1 MSEFDDFAA
10 RLGTSS
16 DVSLQQSSPLS
27 EDTQLSADQER
38 IKRRTEAFNDIALQA
53 TRDSLGKVSNP
64 IERKRLD
71 AYYSLEQKQKFL
83 EDNTIDKYHGL
94 DGFQRMRIRKA
105 SDGDSGWIEDKN
117 GNRYEF
123 RLNSSSST
131 NIDTPDLLKSVQASS
146 YKSRIQP
153 EAVARASGKSVDQLT
168 EFDYA
173 NYDHYAQNEFI
184 KRITSKEGY
193 KSERYDPSKVY
204 SPINADGLEVYAR
217 FEGEDSTSS
226 KRKLTTIL
234 NPYTGENVGY
244 NSSLDPNVN
253 ADFSLFRSLRTRSNA
268 QKALAAQRR
277 GEYYRDTEMP
287 ENGYVDPNASMKRY
301 YEEYGDRTPLD
312 SFIGGYARQLG
323 SAALSSAG
331 NIAVALNDTLGG
343 SEESKGI
350 FDLRRFADKDVANI
364 AVGMRKERRDA
375 YNKYIQNV
383 SSKFEEGNIAGGL
396 WEFIKNPAQVSMF
409 VAEQL
414 GNMAPGIAATVATG
428 GAGAASFGAAT
439 ATDLLAN
446 IGMDFM
452 EFRKNHGRSMDTS
465 EMAKAYI
472 RQLPA
477 AVMDALS
484 DKILVGNSN
493 VFKTAR
499 YTPLRAAGEVAKEMG
514 VEGTQEV
521 VQNIASQMNAEDKSF
536 AEAATDPSNIS
547 NFMLGALGGGLMSA
561 PVGSGQVYRH
571 MVKQANY
578 QRIRE
583 QYGEDYDNTTYHDG
597 DTLREDHRAVREN
610 LISSTRDSFDK
621 AKESTDISGMI
632 SNIGTLNNE
641 IKNTQS
647 GLSKRDV
654 DHMRSSLYDMISD
667 MVATAAANGMLSE
680 DLNNVLQQLQ
690 DSLGVKN
697 NEQLKKELARYAE
710 VYGSAA
716 VGDKEG
722 KTDEVFSRR
731 NLASS
736 DYYENASDVESRA
749 QRFEDLIQNLGG
761 TKAEARKLLEEVAE
775 ENINDKNE
783 GFNSSLAKA
792 KEAQEKGDTETYN
805 NEVNHMTGRL
815 QSMVM
820 KMQEI
825 TDGLR
830 SNMNKGATTDSR
842 GFLSD
847 DKFTILYGNE
857 KDSSRRGEKAQF
869 RTSFKKEAFNYS
881 TRGGLFRTTD
891 QIASEA
897 RYMAEQLNSLDISDE
912 QKSAIKQ
919 QLDLLQEYEND
930 INHMGYELHRGIRG
944 GFNYEADT
952 DGEAILSEGEKAKI
966 KGAMEDYFHQYVTP
980 NTGEKSLSQKEA
992 VDLKKYINTL
1002 SLGQLKAF
1010 QKSLDPKEDSIA
1022 YEGVSSVIKA
1032 RESAR
1037 GIATSHAQWRGTHY
1051 QNGKYIR
1058 SLVQTT
1064 QTTEKGNEAKIDNM
1078 VNGTHVD
1085 AINNANI
1092 LEAHYEQL
1100 QQRIAKLEVKKNR
1113 TKREEK
1119 KLNDLK
1125 ARLNSTKERLDTLEK
1140 VSDAGAKTIY
1150 RQYASKILDHP
1161 AQLSNLIAKVYKAN
1175 IEQDAKVNVRAY
1187 EKAIKMLRDTL
1198 HDAASMETDKAKL
1211 KEAKKALEIL
1221 NNVLKRA
1228 KKSINAL
1235 EGRDTTINNLI
1246 NICSKENLRKLSDI
1260 DFLKALKQSME
1271 KFKTMLG
1278 DRLNAYKGPYKEAL
1292 YNLAYKIRLIER
1304 NDEDL
1309 ARSILYDIKHNG
1321 DLNDLKARAAQ
1332 YEKKI
1337 AELQSKK
1344 SLSVDGQKMLD
1355 RYKQYSSAISKQAK
1369 KLEDRANEFENK
1381 LPDRPDIFA
1390 VDDIDELE
1398 NIDRTLVNSLSQL
1411 YDPKSE
1417 FYGNK
1422 LAVQKVMEIRKDI
1435 RDRIAELSEKQD
1447 ASESPQNGSESTETG
1462 QGEQSTTETQEGS
1475 QNGSEGANSGS
1486 QVMSSEEFAKAYPEE
1501 IHTGILKALQQ
1512 LYAEQRTEIGDANFA
1527 SYIDRFIDR
1536 KYRDIITNNFEQNIV
1551 PFVESQ
1557 GYFKYNQAL
1566 TDEVKHESMYD
1577 INLDAIKK
1585 INNLDKA
1592 PWITKQSNQQESQ
1605 AEVLN
1610 IWLGTGENA
1619 NLSNLALRPFDYEGR
1634 HYQSVEHAYQT
1645 LKSGSF
1651 DEAIYNDPRWNN
1663 EGTKIQGRKGTDKN
1677 INLQLMKN
1685 LILESFKQNDSA
1697 REELL
1702 ATGNAKF
1709 THKRPKG
1716 SNGIWETEFPR
1727 ILEEVREELKDY
1739 QPETDNSEELDINA
1753 IEAYSVEDAV
1763 SKAIEQYNTFIDPN
1777 MSSEEANDIVLKL
1790 QNIIDQAIKFPT
1802 SPYLVEN
1809 MSTLQ
1814 NILGD
1819 YKRQYEEA
1827 LNREAI
1833 EFNSEAIEAAPQN
1846 EAEALITCNN
1856 VLNTYKNIDPN
1867 LSSDELYSIAN
1878 KISETVIKFSRI
1890 KNEELQDLL
1899 QKLRELYDAY
1909 NAAGDE
1915 IWDNENNHSI
1925 DSDENM
1931 SSEDETLEQ
1940 LKERLINVKKKKTK
1954 EEKKAEGPVNPM
1966 GEALL
1971 SQWRGTR
1978 IGNPLTGKPATKKDA
1993 LLKVFTERERIK
2005 RLSSYFRTKI
2015 AAMTL
2020 DAKDGRNERGLNR
2033 LINTAVE
2040 LLNGAVMQLEEI
2052 PEYTSTD
2059 KRNKKPNPQ
2068 TLGTEN
2074 SKKEFKL
2081 LYSWNGVI
2089 SNMFN
2094 SNPHL
2099 QLLYAPDVVTGNLR
2113 PKNGKPFA
2121 NVYSAKMN
2129 KSVAAAI
2136 LLAMSEFFANR
2147 TVSTMFNP
2155 QSRDEI
2161 AASFGTTAE
2170 AADPMQLDMYSKV
2183 VNRWGV
2189 FKNSIC
2195 ATLGKL
2201 VMDNL
2206 GLTRSPEL
2214 TQKLFGTYENAEAA
2228 LGNLVLV
2235 MAQQLGLIKVTDVYV
2250 GPEPTLET
2258 AKNEKEYNDEKALYD
2273 RCAKLEELG
2282 ISREEA
2288 SSLGL
2293 GDAKVRHFYKFV
2305 DTKENAELIKDLWL
2319 GPQLGLDED
2328 GMPIMSGNKIERDES
2343 LGFKQFKTGED
2354 TLTRTPKLDPKDV
2367 HNKSGRRKQEEFKL
2381 TPERMAVLDEES
2393 KAPYFINTDIL
2404 DKLLSFCDGN
2414 MTKLRAALLKKMG
2427 YNDIITKK
2435 KKFKQLSYDE
2445 QQKIKGKNENIIRE
2459 LDYLLDYAKLQKLL
2473 KEKGEF
2479 KGYFFG
2485 YFGSANGRSFMDT
2498 NTVNPQ
2504 TAKSFTRFLMQP
2516 ITTYQEY
2523 ELGKREDIEKELF
2536 AVAQAFDCLKK
2547 YYSTDEYKHHN
2558 GASLAGK
2565 LLGLDVI
2572 GEGEGKGIEAIEE
2585 RLEELKELQ
2594 KDLLLSNDS
2603 TNKKVYKKLG
2613 WNGKVENFGQACVAI
2628 DHCIRRLEAIL
2639 ENNGDPN
2646 GATVSSY
2653 LSVENDST
2661 TSGYVI
2667 KFMLMPL
2674 DEGLL
2679 MNYGPKVGFL
2689 NHALIDANNNFSP
2702 DFKKRLKEYT
2712 SIDQLKADPEFLDI
2726 YKTGAVEMISEF
2738 NNIEQEIGNKNITI
2752 GDYVVEK
2759 ACEYIDDDGNKTLTR
2774 LGYHLENSGM
2784 NASSITKGFNV
2795 VSAAIP
2801 HPTKDKKTGFWTV
2814 SSVLRNLMK
2823 PIIMIFGYNASND
2836 SCRKRFAEAVMD
2848 EHIKDFLKLY
2858 HNGGLNINGPE
2869 VTVTPKGV
2877 ALIASDP
2884 DNITDEDRNR
2894 ANAIAKFMFGAA
2906 VRVTGL
2912 VNNRAQALK
2921 EFANQLSDKSP
2932 YAVRFLPAKEGVLAN
2947 ETLSLAE
2954 WYQLAIGNTYGQAIT
2969 NFLSNKFKPYG
2980 DANKALNNV
2989 SKIVFKLYSHVR
3001 NQLIHRELAK
3011 LAELDD
3017 SGPNKA
3023 PTDSRI
3029 QSLRSKHAKKLNV
3042 KEGVP
3047 HKKLTVDMLSITD
3060 LTVAEVNAINE
3071 KVKPLF
3077 PMFPV
3082 AGLEPSLENKEQYYI
3097 RSVETTS
3104 VDLTGASAYTEMWQ
3118 KGSDGKFMPG
3128 FSAISEG
3135 SKYKKLDPVYDNAYG
3150 DVTEF
3155 SEGQRILAV
3164 LLIHFFDGLL
3174 AQNTMSPML
3183 RQRVQKYLTVVH
3195 DAFVASAKDSS
3206 ALGKVFNEELFELTK
3221 NFNPFLE
3228 INKILGRVDYYGRM
3242 SGLVAKAHKICEDE
3256 GLEQFDFDS
3265 PLTPTQPKVTF
3276 NKLVKTMYAL
3286 GRKTEDLKHKIFSL
3300 VNPDGTENK
3309 IVVANLGGDIDSGYN
3324 VVEKRVRTPV
3334 AGTEMASPTI
3344 EEKASVQQG
3353 DALGSKASAWKDRY
3367 DINNIEKEANSSK
3380 EGRAKMFNALNEYD
3394 KAYGMVENSE
3404 EYLNDVQSLLN
3415 EINPERFTNLPLET
3429 ATSKTG
3435 TAGKGVYF
3443 TGANGGQRRITIIK
3457 PSAISSAADQRSRFV
3472 SRQTSMAAVYA
3483 HELIHPAVGEAIAN
3497 PDAYGVT
3504 REVDILK
3511 QFHDDIGK
3519 ELTPEFFRP
3528 SDYDTYTEA
3537 EKKLADQSAQETY
3550 DYMFNNPDKD
3560 TIGGLQEFVA
3570 WAVTD
3575 PRMREYLKNR
3585 QASSYS
3591 KEYNGKNTLQKIMYI
3606 LKHIFKAMFGNTE
3619 SRKKVMTTLTRV
3631 GTESRKQTNT
3641 LDAMQKLIV
3650 EISYANRYA
3659 ANKLNNNKLSKLE
3672 NVFEALGSAMQ
3683 VIKPVNDFVSDKV
3696 KWIFDLGGVS
3706 NRFERTYKSLEEII
3720 RAQGITEN
3728 GSKMDTLKTLLLC
3741 PFSHNM
3747 RVALTDTLIGCC
3759 SLGQRSTFAHLI
3771 RDVSDKDDATRQL
3784 ETLASNRTNIDRMS
3798 RGVGA
3803 AYSAEIL
3810 EAFEGKLFEEDSVAL
3825 TKAGIGCDLQ
3835 SLLTNGYTV
3844 KEIQELASGVGIEEA
3859 IKSHELAIAKHY
3871 EKAKNGKKM
3880 ATWTRNQCIGL
3891 AHFMN
3896 TNKGN
3901 PSQCLNAYD
3910 IARGFLS
3917 SSINDKAD
3925 EKLVGHIDCLASLY
3939 AIWNARPEDR
3949 LAISKMNAKGLE
3961 TVLKCHRDLV
3971 SKSFDAGYIERT
3983 HIIKGWHSSIIDDT
3997 KAYAVAPVDPATRK
4011 QMEEDGYKLYNDQA
4025 LPVDGM
4031 TNAILGFYVKDM
4043 ITPEHRQG
4051 AALQITGKRSM
4062 GQSLNSF
4069 MENNPDI
4076 IGDRRD
4082 YITKQIKKAHAIR
4095 MKMQNTM
4102 ETEEDLTYE
4111 DFTNKGIVG
4120 SYYTPIINPK
4130 GQVVDFRITMFNDF
4144 KDEAMKRDNN
4154 VLSVI
4159 SKMGMTHT
4167 VKASAGDQN
4176 LNIVHFLVDDMEKN
4190 MDPNTHTV
4198 RRQYE
4203 NLGEVILG
4211 SQERRNK
4218 HDIKYVRL
4226 QIDPDSEF
4234 IAPDI
4239 PAAIVPSEMR
4249 EAMRKLEKHGD
4260 GLWVRED
4267 WLYQIFGTPEMSM
4280 ADMEVFKKENMRAV
4294 RNGIRFAE
4302 HLIKAIATL
4311 AKVAIVFKKPAV
4323 IIGNAVSNYL
4333 FHLMNGQNPVTAARM
4348 DTENLQL
4355 IMEYMKME
4363 KDINRLDL
4371 KKDIGEATPAEK
4383 AQLTRLRAHLE
4394 HSPIHELV
4402 QAGLFS
4408 AVVEDTSKKDQ
4419 DAIKVMLRKITENEQ
4434 LKKTAKSVVG
4444 DIFDMDT
4451 KLGQAA
4457 GQLYM
4462 REGTPIYDFIYTM
4475 TQYSDFV
4482 SRATDYRIGMR
4493 NMPEKIRSNADLR
4506 RKYKKALI
4514 EQIRDDYINYD
4525 IPQSKLM
4532 NYVNAMGYTFFTK
4545 YFFRIQRI
4553 IRRTTTRRPLM
4564 SFAMMAANSRF
4575 DMPDNIFEQ
4584 APWHK
4589 NYGAIVHTPWENA
4602 TDLLPP
4608 PLLNLFGFFG

>member
-1 MSEFDDFAA
+1 MAQGNFFLNTPDY
-10 RLGTSS
+10 SS
-16 DVSLQQSSPLS
+16 DDREDSHESMEVSLENAKKIYNDQRIREEQTYLRNQRIREEAHEASRLALGSITDPLRRKHLESYYTVQQKKDL
-27 EDTQLSADQER
+27 
-38 IKRRTEAFNDIALQA
+38 LQGNVVKKQY
-53 TRDSLGKVSNP
+53 GK
-64 IERKRLD
+64 
-71 AYYSLEQKQKFL
+71 
-83 EDNTIDKYHGL
+83 
-94 DGFQRMRIRKA
+94 DGFKEYTVEDLD
-105 SDGDSGWIEDKN
+105 DGDSGVLVDEN
-117 GNRYEF
+117 GKRYEF
-123 RLNSSSST
+123 RSFSGGSLRY
-131 NIDTPDLLKSVQASS
+131 DAPDYFSDVDASP
-146 YKSRIQP
+146 YKSSIQP
-153 EAVARASGKSVDQLT
+153 EAVARASGKSVRELT
-168 EFDYA
+168 DWDYQ
-173 NYDHYAQNEFI
+173 NYEAYAQVEAV
-184 KRITSKEGY
+184 RRLAAHGDY
-193 KSERYDPSKVY
+193 YSEKYDPTKTYTKMSARGMKVFARMEGKDIY
-204 SPINADGLEVYAR
+204 DRYLANIQNAQTGADFGY
-217 FEGEDSTSS
+217 DSA
-226 KRKLTTIL
+226 
-234 NPYTGENVGY
+234 
-244 NSSLDPNVN
+244 LDPNVN
-253 ADFSLFRSLRTRSNA
+253 ANFSLFNSLNTAANDRKVRA
-268 QKALAAQRR
+268 AIKA
-277 GEYYRDTEMP
+277 GEIFREREATGELDPYRQL
-287 ENGYVDPNASMKRY
+287 
-301 YEEYGDRTPLD
+301 EET
-312 SFIGGYARQLG
+312 RQLG
-323 SAALSSAG
+323 LYRERSDNPALAILKQGGASALQMTG
-331 NIAVALNDTLGG
+331 NIAYALHDTLGG
-343 SEESKGI
+343 KDVPLHERNALER
-350 FDLRRFADKDVANI
+350 LANKDVAQSL
-364 AVGMRKERRDA
+364 VGMSVNRRNSYD
-375 YNKYIQNV
+375 KYMSDV
-383 SSKFEEGNIAGGL
+383 SEQFESGNIIDGL
-396 WEFIKNPAQVSMF
+396 AKFVSRPDLMTMF

-414 GNMAPGIAATVATG
+414 GNMAPGIAATIATG
-428 GAGAASFGAAT
+428 GTSLASFGAAT

-452 EFRKNHGRSMDTS
+452 EFRKNHGRSMSAS

-477 AVMDALS
+477 AMLDALS

-493 VFKTAR
+493 VLKTAR

-536 AEAATDPSNIS
+536 AEAVADPSNIS
-547 NFMLGALGGGLMSA
+547 NFMLGALGGGLMSG
-561 PVGSGQVYRH
+561 PVGSGQVYKH

-583 QYGEDYDNTTYHDG
+583 QYGEDYDKTTYHDG

-610 LISSTRDSFDK
+610 LISSTRNSFDK
-621 AKESTDISGMI
+621 AKESVDVKGMI

-654 DHMRSSLYDMISD
+654 DHMRTSLYDMISD
-667 MVATAAANGMLSE
+667 MVATAAAKGLLSE

-820 KMQEI
+820 KMQDI
-825 TDGLR
+825 TEGLR
-830 SNMNKGATTDSR
+830 SNMNKGATTDSK

-881 TRGGLFRTTD
+881 TRGGLFKTTD

-897 RYMAEQLNSLDISDE
+897 RYMAEQLNSLGISDE

-952 DGEAILSEGEKAKI
+952 DGEAVLSEGERAKI

-992 VDLKKYINTL
+992 VDLKKYVNTL

-1037 GIATSHAQWRGTHY
+1037 GIATAHGKWRSTHY

-1064 QTTEKGNEAKIDNM
+1064 QTTEKGNQTKIDNM

-1092 LEAHYEQL
+1092 LEAHHEQL
-1100 QQRIAKLEVKKNR
+1100 QQRIAKLEAKQNR
-1113 TKREEK
+1113 TKREDR
-1119 KLNDLK
+1119 KLNELK
-1125 ARLNSTKERLDTLEK
+1125 AKLKNTKERLGTLERI
-1140 VSDAGAKTIY
+1140 SDAGARTIY
-1150 RQYASKILDHP
+1150 NQYASKILDHP

-1187 EKAIKMLRDTL
+1187 EKAIKMLRNTL
-1198 HDAASMETDKAKL
+1198 HDAASMETDKTKL

-1228 KKSINAL
+1228 KKSTKAL

-1278 DRLNAYKGPYKEAL
+1278 DRLSAYEGPYKEAL

-1304 NDEDL
+1304 NEQQQENL
-1309 ARSILYDIKHNG
+1309 SKKVIYDIKHNG
-1321 DLNDLKARAAQ
+1321 DLEDLKSRAAD

-1337 AELQSKK
+1337 AKLQAKK
-1344 SLSVDGQKMLD
+1344 SLSPEEQKTLD
-1355 RYKQYSSAISKQAK
+1355 RYKQYASAIAKQAK
-1369 KLEDRANEFENK
+1369 KLEDKANEFENK

-1398 NIDRTLVNSLSQL
+1398 NIDRTLINSLSQL

-1447 ASESPQNGSESTETG
+1447 ASELPQNGSESTETG
-1462 QGEQSTTETQEGS
+1462 QDEQSTMETQEDS
-1475 QNGSEGANSGS
+1475 QNGSEGANLG
-1486 QVMSSEEFAKAYPEE
+1486 
-1501 IHTGILKALQQ
+1501 
-1512 LYAEQRTEIGDANFA
+1512 
-1527 SYIDRFIDR
+1527 
-1536 KYRDIITNNFEQNIV
+1536 
-1551 PFVESQ
+1551 
-1557 GYFKYNQAL
+1557 
-1566 TDEVKHESMYD
+1566 
-1577 INLDAIKK
+1577 
-1585 INNLDKA
+1585 
-1592 PWITKQSNQQESQ
+1592 SQ

-1610 IWLGTGENA
+1610 IWLGTRENA

-1663 EGTKIQGRKGTDKN
+1663 EGTKIQGRKGTDKKN
-1677 INLQLMKN
+1677 NLQLMKN

-1709 THKRPKG
+1709 THKRPRG
-1716 SNGIWETEFPR
+1716 SNGVWETEFPR
-1727 ILEEVREELKDY
+1727 ILEEVREELKNY
-1739 QPETDNSEELDINA
+1739 QPETDISEELDIDV

-1790 QNIIDQAIKFPT
+1790 QNLIDQAIKFPT

-1809 MSTLQ
+1809 MSILQ
-1814 NILGD
+1814 NLLGD

-1833 EFNSEAIEAAPQN
+1833 EFNSVVIEGLPQD

-1867 LSSDELYSIAN
+1867 LSSDEFYSIAN
-1878 KISETVIKFSRI
+1878 KISETIIRFSRI

-1915 IWDNENNHSI
+1915 IWDNENSNSI
-1925 DSDENM
+1925 NSDENM
-1931 SSEDETLEQ
+1931 SPEDETLEQ

-1954 EEKKAEGPVNPM
+1954 EEKKAEGPINPM

-1978 IGNPLTGKPATKKDA
+1978 IGNSLTGNPATERDT

-2020 DAKDGRNERGLNR
+2020 DAKDGRSKEGLNR

-2052 PEYTSTD
+2052 PEYTSMD
-2059 KRNKKPNPQ
+2059 KKKGKPNPQ

-2129 KSVAAAI
+2129 ENVAAAI
-2136 LLAMSEFFANR
+2136 LLALSEFFANR

-2214 TQKLFGTYENAEAA
+2214 AQKLFGTYENAEAA

-2235 MAQQLGLIKVTDVYV
+2235 MAQQLGLIQVTDVYV
-2250 GPEPTLET
+2250 GPEPTLE
-2258 AKNEKEYNDEKALYD
+2258 AIGDKKEYQDEKALYD

-2288 SSLGL
+2288 SNLGL

-2319 GPQLGLDED
+2319 GPQLGLDEN

-2381 TPERMAVLDEES
+2381 TPERMAVLDAES
-2393 KAPYFINTDIL
+2393 KAPYYINTDIL

-2473 KEKGEF
+2473 AEKGEF

-2536 AVAQAFDCLKK
+2536 AVAQAFNCLKK
-2547 YYSTDEYKHHN
+2547 YYSTGEYIHHN

-2572 GEGEGKGIEAIEE
+2572 GGKIEDVEK
-2585 RLEELKELQ
+2585 RLELLKNLQ
-2594 KDLLLSNDS
+2594 EDLLLSNDS
-2603 TNKKVYKKLG
+2603 TNKKVYKELG

-2726 YKTGAVEMISEF
+2726 YKTGAVEMITEF

-2759 ACEYIDDDGNKTLTR
+2759 ACEYIDDDGNKALTR

-2784 NASSITKGFNV
+2784 NADSITKGFNI

-2801 HPTKDKKTGFWTV
+2801 RPTKDEKTGFWTV
-2814 SSVLRNLMK
+2814 SDVLRNLMK

-2848 EHIKDFLKLY
+2848 EHIKDFLKMY
-2858 HNGGLNINGPE
+2858 HNSGLNINGSE

-2884 DNITDEDRNR
+2884 DNITDEDRKR
-2894 ANAIAKFMFGAA
+2894 ADAIAKFMFGAA

-2921 EFANQLSDKSP
+2921 EFTDQLSDKSP
-2932 YAVRFLPAKEGVLAN
+2932 YAVRFLPAKEGVLTN

-3011 LAELDD
+3011 LAALDD

-3029 QSLRSKHAKKLNV
+3029 QSLRSRYTKKLNT
-3042 KEGVP
+3042 KEGTP
-3047 HKKLTVDMLSITD
+3047 HKKLTADMLNITD
-3060 LTVAEVNAINE
+3060 LTVAEVKEIDK

-3128 FSAISEG
+3128 FPAISEG
-3135 SKYKKLDPVYDNAYG
+3135 SKYRKLHPVYDNAYG

-3256 GLEQFDFDS
+3256 GLEHFDFDS
-3265 PLTPTQPKVTF
+3265 PLTPTQSTVTF

-3286 GRKTEDLKHKIFSL
+3286 GRKTEDLKNKIFSL
-3300 VNPDGTENK
+3300 TNPDGTENK
-3309 IVVANLGGDIDSGYN
+3309 IIVANLGGDIDSGYN

-3334 AGTEMASPTI
+3334 AGTEMASPTV
-3344 EEKASVQQG
+3344 EEKISVQQE
-3353 DALGSKASAWKDRY
+3353 DALGSKVSAWKDQY

-3394 KAYGMVENSE
+3394 KAYGMIENSE

-3429 ATSKTG
+3429 ATSKTS

-3619 SRKKVMTTLTRV
+3619 SRKKVMATLTRV

-3650 EISYANRYA
+3650 EISHANRYA

-3683 VIKPVNDFVSDKV
+3683 IVKPVNDFVSDKV

-3803 AYSAEIL
+3803 AYSVEIL
-3810 EAFEGKLFEEDSVAL
+3810 EAFEGKLSEEDSVAL

-3971 SKSFDAGYIERT
+3971 SKSFNAGYIERT
-3983 HIIKGWHSSIIDDT
+3983 HMIKGWHSSIIDDT

-4076 IGDRRD
+4076 VGDRRD

-4095 MKMQNTM
+4095 MRMQNTM

-4111 DFTNKGIVG
+4111 DFTNRGIIG
-4120 SYYTPIINPK
+4120 SYYTPIINPN

-4154 VLSVI
+4154 ILSVI
-4159 SKMGMTHT
+4159 SKMGMTHA

-4434 LKKTAKSVVG
+4434 LKKTAKSLVG
-4444 DIFDMDT
+4444 DVFDMDT
-4451 KLGQAA
+4451 KVGQAA

-4589 NYGAIVHTPWENA
+4589 NYGAIMHTPWENA

>member
-1 MSEFDDFAA
+1 MAQTDNSFYDIAPRQSYRIGDDDIDLNEPVYEPSDQEKIIRRRQEQEANAQYA
-10 RLGTSS
+10 RSLNAVRESLGQ
-16 DVSLQQSSPLS
+16 VSSP
-27 EDTQLSADQER
+27 A
-38 IKRRTEAFNDIALQA
+38 
-53 TRDSLGKVSNP
+53 
-64 IERKRLD
+64 ERKKLESF
-71 AYYSLEQKQKFL
+71 YTLEQKKALL
-83 EDNTIDKYHGL
+83 EDHTIQKQYGH
-94 DGFQRMRIRKA
+94 DGFKKMRIDFMD
-105 SDGDSGWIEDKN
+105 DGDSGYLADKD
-117 GNRYEF
+117 GKQYEF
-123 RLNSSSST
+123 RSHSGGAVRY
-131 NIDTPDLLKSVQASS
+131 DAPDYLSDVAASP
-146 YKSRIQP
+146 YKSSIQP
-153 EAVARASGKSVDQLT
+153 EAVARAYGKRKEDLT
-168 EFDYA
+168 EADYA
-173 NYDHYAQNEFI
+173 NYEAYAQAESV
-184 KRITSKEGY
+184 KRLASPTSYQSEPFDPNKLY
-193 KSERYDPSKVY
+193 KKLNPM
-204 SPINADGLEVYAR
+204 GLEVYAR
-217 FEGEDSTSS
+217 LEGIDKYGRHLATIINPATGED
-226 KRKLTTIL
+226 L
-234 NPYTGENVGY
+234 GY
-244 NSSLDPNVN
+244 ESGLDPNVN
-253 ADFSLFRSLRTRSNA
+253 TNYSLFNSLRSASNA
-268 QKALAAQRR
+268 RNVYEALRI
-277 GEYYRDTEMP
+277 GEHYRHEVAP
-287 ENGYVDPNASMKRY
+287 ENGYRDPYYRMKLWQ
-301 YEEYGDRTPLD
+301 EEHGDRVAED
-312 SFIGGYARQLG
+312 
-323 SAALSSAG
+323 ALPIAGLKQFGSSALNMVG
-331 NIAVALNDTLGG
+331 NMAVAVNDTLGG
-343 SEESKGI
+343 SDAPKSL
-350 FDLRRFADKDVANI
+350 FDIRQWADKDLADM
-364 AVGMRKERRDA
+364 AVGMTRPRKEEYAR
-375 YNKYIQNV
+375 YMQKV
-383 SSKFEEGNIAGGL
+383 SSKFDSGDIAGGL
-396 WEFIKNPAQVSMF
+396 FEFIKHPTQVGMF

-414 GNMAPGIAATVATG
+414 GNMAPGIAATIATG
-428 GAGAASFGAAT
+428 GTSLASFGAAT
-439 ATDLLAN
+439 ATDLLVN

-452 EFRKNHGRSMDTS
+452 EFRKNHGRSMNAS
-465 EMAKAYI
+465 EMAKAYL
-472 RQLPA
+472 RQFPA
-477 AVMDALS
+477 AMLDALS

-521 VQNIASQMNAEDKSF
+521 AQNIASQMNAEDKSL

-547 NFMLGALGGGLMSA
+547 NFMLGALGGGLISGT
-561 PVGSGQVYRH
+561 VGGGQVYRH

-578 QRIRE
+578 ERIRQ
-583 QYGEDYDNTTYHDG
+583 QYGEDYDKTTYHDG
-597 DTLREDHRAVREN
+597 DTLREDHRAIREN
-610 LISSTRDSFDK
+610 LISSTRNSFDR
-621 AKESTDISGMI
+621 AKESVDVSGMI

-654 DHMRSSLYDMISD
+654 DHMRTSLYDMISD
-667 MVATAAANGMLSE
+667 MVATAAANGILSE

-690 DSLGVKN
+690 DSLGVEN

-722 KTDEVFSRR
+722 KTDDVFSRR

-805 NEVNHMTGRL
+805 NEVDHMTGRL

-820 KMQEI
+820 KMQEL
-825 TDGLR
+825 TEGLR
-830 SNMNKGATTDSR
+830 STMNKGATTDSR

-847 DKFTILYGNE
+847 DKFTIWYGNE
-857 KDSSRRGEKAQF
+857 KDSGKRGEKAQF

-952 DGEAILSEGEKAKI
+952 DGEAVLSEGEKAKI

-992 VDLKKYINTL
+992 VDLKKYVNTL

-1037 GIATSHAQWRGTHY
+1037 GIATSHAQWKGTHY

-1092 LEAHYEQL
+1092 LEAHHEQL

-1125 ARLNSTKERLDTLEK
+1125 ARLKSTKERLGTLERI
-1140 VSDAGAKTIY
+1140 SDAGARTIY
-1150 RQYASKILDHP
+1150 NQYASKILDHP

-1175 IEQDAKVNVRAY
+1175 LEQDVKVNVRAY

-1198 HDAASMETDKAKL
+1198 HDAASMETNKAKL

-1228 KKSINAL
+1228 KKSTNAL

-1355 RYKQYSSAISKQAK
+1355 RYKQYSSAIAKQAK

-1475 QNGSEGANSGS
+1475 QNGSESSETVSGEEIQSEVDNSEDLNTEEKILS
-1486 QVMSSEEFAKAYPEE
+1486 VIDRYTSEFDESMSSEEIENIIDNLNDQLDVIDNSNDKVIKRHWDTVENLINSYKHLLEDVKKRESQEAINEANSLFNDEKKADAYYSCQDVLNAYSTVKEGLSANE
-1501 IHTGILKALQQ
+1501 YASISNIIFVTFSNILKYSEAEFKEFDKQLRAL
-1512 LYAEQRTEIGDANFA
+1512 
-1527 SYIDRFIDR
+1527 
-1536 KYRDIITNNFEQNIV
+1536 
-1551 PFVESQ
+1551 
-1557 GYFKYNQAL
+1557 
-1566 TDEVKHESMYD
+1566 YD
-1577 INLDAIKK
+1577 IYR
-1585 INNLDKA
+1585 
-1592 PWITKQSNQQESQ
+1592 Q
-1605 AEVLN
+1605 AE
-1610 IWLGTGENA
+1610 
-1619 NLSNLALRPFDYEGR
+1619 
-1634 HYQSVEHAYQT
+1634 
-1645 LKSGSF
+1645 
-1651 DEAIYNDPRWNN
+1651 DEARNK
-1663 EGTKIQGRKGTDKN
+1663 EGWGGLSKEQVKLQETIQ
-1677 INLQLMKN
+1677 
-1685 LILESFKQNDSA
+1685 
-1697 REELL
+1697 
-1702 ATGNAKF
+1702 
-1709 THKRPKG
+1709 
-1716 SNGIWETEFPR
+1716 
-1727 ILEEVREELKDY
+1727 ELKD
-1739 QPETDNSEELDINA
+1739 
-1753 IEAYSVEDAV
+1753 
-1763 SKAIEQYNTFIDPN
+1763 
-1777 MSSEEANDIVLKL
+1777 
-1790 QNIIDQAIKFPT
+1790 
-1802 SPYLVEN
+1802 
-1809 MSTLQ
+1809 
-1814 NILGD
+1814 
-1819 YKRQYEEA
+1819 
-1827 LNREAI
+1827 
-1833 EFNSEAIEAAPQN
+1833 
-1846 EAEALITCNN
+1846 
-1856 VLNTYKNIDPN
+1856 
-1867 LSSDELYSIAN
+1867 
-1878 KISETVIKFSRI
+1878 
-1890 KNEELQDLL
+1890 
-1899 QKLRELYDAY
+1899 
-1909 NAAGDE
+1909 
-1915 IWDNENNHSI
+1915 
-1925 DSDENM
+1925 
-1931 SSEDETLEQ
+1931 
-1940 LKERLINVKKKKTK
+1940 
-1954 EEKKAEGPVNPM
+1954 
-1966 GEALL
+1966 
-1971 SQWRGTR
+1971 
-1978 IGNPLTGKPATKKDA
+1978 
-1993 LLKVFTERERIK
+1993 
-2005 RLSSYFRTKI
+2005 
-2015 AAMTL
+2015 
-2020 DAKDGRNERGLNR
+2020 R
-2033 LINTAVE
+2033 LINTGKRKDGKSDKDVPNVIGEMLFSQWNRDAKLKVFAEKYKIADLSEYFKLKAAAMSLDAGDERNAEALKELKRRAVE
-2040 LLNGAVMQLEEI
+2040 LLSGAVMQMSERI
-2052 PEYTSTD
+2052 VPYT
-2059 KRNKKPNPQ
+2059 KKDRESGKPDPR
-2068 TLGTEN
+2068 TLGRIN
-2074 SKKEFKL
+2074 SKTGRFEP
-2081 LYSWNGVI
+2081 YSSWNDI
-2089 SNMFN
+2089 LANMFRN
-2094 SNPHL
+2094 NPHL
-2099 QLLYAPDVVTGNLR
+2099 QMLYAPNVVEA
-2113 PKNGKPFA
+2113 PKSMAFA
-2121 NVYSAKMN
+2121 TVQSVKMN
-2129 KSVAAAI
+2129 ENVAAAI
-2136 LLAMSEFFANR
+2136 LLATLEFFANR
-2147 TVSTMFNP
+2147 SVAPLFNP

-2161 AASFGTTAE
+2161 AAAFGTTSE
-2170 AADPMQLDMYSKV
+2170 AADPILLDTYAKV
-2183 VNRWGV
+2183 SRRWGV
-2189 FKNSIC
+2189 FKGTISSTI
-2195 ATLGKL
+2195 GRMI
-2201 VMDNL
+2201 MDNL
-2206 GLTRSPEL
+2206 GLGRSPEL
-2214 TQKLFGTYENAEAA
+2214 RKKLIAVYPNAVAA
-2228 LGNLVLV
+2228 LGDLGLV
-2235 MAQQLGLIKVTDVYV
+2235 MAEQLGLVTVTDVYT
-2250 GPEPTLET
+2250 GELPNTDSNNYAE
-2258 AKNEKEYNDEKALYD
+2258 EKTRYD
-2273 RCAKLEELG
+2273 RCAHLSELG
-2282 ISREEA
+2282 LTRGDA
-2288 SSLGL
+2288 SNLGL
-2293 GDAKVRHFYKFV
+2293 GNSKIRHFYKFN
-2305 DTKENAELIKDLWL
+2305 DTKEVDEKLKSMWL
-2319 GPQLGLDED
+2319 GPMTSVDEN
-2328 GMPIMSGNKIERDES
+2328 GQPIMSNGKIERDES
-2343 LGFKQFKTGED
+2343 MGFKQFKTGVD
-2354 TLTRTPKLDPKDV
+2354 TLTRTPKLSVNDV
-2367 HNKSGRRKQEEFKL
+2367 HNKAGRRKQEEFKL
-2381 TPERMAVLDEES
+2381 TPDRMEVLNEAS
-2393 KAPYFINTDIL
+2393 KAPYYINSQVL
-2404 DKLLSFCDGN
+2404 DELLNICNGD
-2414 MTKLRAALLKKMG
+2414 MTRLRSMLLKRMG
-2427 YNDIITKK
+2427 HKNIVGTKK
-2435 KKFKQLSYDE
+2435 FSQLSYDE
-2445 QQKIKGKNENIIRE
+2445 QQKIKGKNENLERE
-2459 LDYLLDYAKLQKLL
+2459 LDYLLDYWKLQKALV
-2473 KEKGEF
+2473 EAGEF
-2479 KGYFFG
+2479 EGYYFEF
-2485 YFGSANGRSFMDT
+2485 FGSANNRSFLDS

-2504 TAKSFTRFLMQP
+2504 TAKTATRFLMQP
-2516 ITTYQEY
+2516 NTTEQSYK
-2523 ELGKREDIEKELF
+2523 LDSRTTIEKELF
-2536 AVAQAFDCLKK
+2536 AVAQAFDCLKE
-2547 YYSTDEYKHHN
+2547 YYRSNEFKQHD
-2558 GASLAGK
+2558 GVSLAGK

-2572 GEGEGKGIEAIEE
+2572 GDLKAVEE
-2585 RLEELKELQ
+2585 RLALLKNLRRDLLMQDSDTNRDTYEEL
-2594 KDLLLSNDS
+2594 
-2603 TNKKVYKKLG
+2603 G
-2613 WNGKVENFGQACVAI
+2613 WDGKVENFGQACVAI
-2628 DHCIRRLEAIL
+2628 DHCIRRLESIAN
-2639 ENNGDPN
+2639 NNGEAK
-2646 GATVSSY
+2646 GAKKIKSY

-2667 KFMLMPL
+2667 KFLLMPL
-2674 DEGLL
+2674 DESLL
-2679 MNYGPKVGFL
+2679 KDYGPKVGFL
-2689 NHALIDANNNFSP
+2689 NPDLIDSNPNFSP
-2702 DFKKRLKEYT
+2702 EFKKRLKSYK

-2726 YKTGAVEMISEF
+2726 YKTAAVEMI
-2738 NNIEQEIGNKNITI
+2738 QQYEIMHKKLKDAGVTI
-2752 GDYVVEK
+2752 GEDVFGRMCLKKNKKSKSEADK
-2759 ACEYIDDDGNKTLTR
+2759 YIPTR
-2774 LGYHLENSGM
+2774 LGEHLANSGM
-2784 NASSITKGFNV
+2784 TASSINKGFEIIND
-2795 VSAAIP
+2795 AIP
-2801 HPTKDKKTGFWTV
+2801 KPKHGKV
-2814 SSVLRNLMK
+2814 SSILRNLMK
-2823 PIIMIFGYNASND
+2823 PIVMIFGYNASD
-2836 SCRKRFAEAVMD
+2836 ESCRKRFAEAVMD
-2848 EHIKDFLKLY
+2848 EHINDFLRLY
-2858 HNGGLNINGPE
+2858 HNDGLAITKNGM
-2869 VTVTPKGV
+2869 TVSQKGYE
-2877 ALIASDP
+2877 LLASDSKDIKP
-2884 DNITDEDRNR
+2884 EEKAR
-2894 ANAIAKFMFGAA
+2894 ADAIAKFMLGAA
-2906 VRVTGL
+2906 IRVTGI
-2912 VNNRAQALK
+2912 VNNNEQALE
-2921 EFANQLSDKSP
+2921 EFAKQLSEKSP
-2932 YAVRFLPAKEGVLAN
+2932 YAIRFLPAKQGVSIN

-2954 WYQLAIGNTYGQAIT
+2954 WYQLTIGGTYGQAVT
-2969 NFLSNKFKPYG
+2969 NFLSEKFGIYG
-2980 DANKALNNV
+2980 EANRALNNV
-2989 SKIVFKLYSHVR
+2989 SRVMFKVYSFFRTKLINKKFDEMTDLDNGTLQKPSNNSIVQR
-3001 NQLIHRELAK
+3001 
-3011 LAELDD
+3011 
-3017 SGPNKA
+3017 
-3023 PTDSRI
+3023 
-3029 QSLRSKHAKKLNV
+3029 LRSKYRDKLHFTNHSGGAEGSDNYWGTAGKQYQVVSRHYYLGTTSKYNAPYGNTPLTEREMVEGKEKATAAGYAMGRLTAGRVKDPKLIRNWNQVKYSDAVFAVANGFIKKGEQISDDRIANVTQVKGGTGWAVQMAITEGKPVYVYIQQGRDTGWYTYDPDLQDFTKMIAMPMLTPNFAGIGTRRLNNLGKRAIDDLYKNTFV
-3042 KEGVP
+3042 QNGKIVP
-3047 HKKLTVDMLSITD
+3047 DAGMYIKLQPWMLNISD
-3060 LTVAEVNAINE
+3060 LTGNELNEIDKAI
-3071 KVKPLF
+3071 KPLF
-3077 PMFPV
+3077 PMFPA
-3082 AGLEPSLENKEQYYI
+3082 AGIDMNAADKEKYYI
-3097 RSVETTS
+3097 RSVENAS
-3104 VDLTGASAYTEMWQ
+3104 LSLEGSSAYTEMW
-3118 KGSDGKFMPG
+3118 KKD
-3128 FSAISEG
+3128 SEG
-3135 SKYKKLDPVYDNAYG
+3135 NYITGYATDGNPDHRLVSKSYDSLNSYG
-3150 DVTEF
+3150 DLNEL
-3155 SEGQRILAV
+3155 SPGMRMLAV
-3164 LLIHFFDGLL
+3164 LMIHFTDGAL
-3174 AQNTMSPML
+3174 AQRTMDKML
-3183 RQRVQKYLTVVH
+3183 SAKAKRFLTVVH
-3195 DAFVASAKDSS
+3195 DAFVLSAKDSNDI
-3206 ALGKVFNEELFELTK
+3206 GKAFNEALYKICME
-3221 NFNPFLE
+3221 FNPFEMISELMGG
-3228 INKILGRVDYYGRM
+3228 IYK
-3242 SGLVAKAHKICEDE
+3242 
-3256 GLEQFDFDS
+3256 
-3265 PLTPTQPKVTF
+3265 
-3276 NKLVKTMYAL
+3276 
-3286 GRKTEDLKHKIFSL
+3286 
-3300 VNPDGTENK
+3300 DGTSTGLRNVALKMANDMGISTEEMDRLFNEPLFSHDGTDIK
-3309 IVVANLGGDIDSGYN
+3309 DSSYDVLSSQMGFYGQKSRQLKETILSPQGKKGIVIANLGGDVKSSYK
-3324 VVEKRVRTPV
+3324 VTEQVEIPV
-3334 AGTEMASPTI
+3334 SKVTMSTLTEDEK
-3344 EEKASVQQG
+3344 EELQEG
-3353 DALGSKASAWKDRY
+3353 DALGSKASAWKDKY
-3367 DINNIEKEANSSK
+3367 DIDSIEQEANSSK

-3404 EYLNDVQSLLN
+3404 EYLNDIQSLLN
-3415 EINPERFTNLPLET
+3415 EINPERFANLPLET
-3429 ATSKTG
+3429 ATSKAS

-3457 PSAISSAADQRSRFV
+3457 LSAISSAADQRSRFV

-3550 DYMFNNPDKD
+3550 DYMFNNSDKD

-3606 LKHIFKAMFGNTE
+3606 LKHIFKAMFGNKE
-3619 SRKKVMTTLTRV
+3619 SRDKVMTTLTRV

-3650 EISYANRYA
+3650 EISHANRYA

-3672 NVFEALGSAMQ
+3672 NVFEALDSAMQ

-3720 RAQGITEN
+3720 KAQGITEN

-3810 EAFEGKLFEEDSVAL
+3810 EAFEGKLSEEDSVAL

-3859 IKSHELAIAKHY
+3859 IKSHEMAIAKHY

-3925 EKLVGHIDCLASLY
+3925 EKLIGHIDCLASLY

-3961 TVLKCHRDLV
+3961 TTLKCHRDLV

-3983 HIIKGWHSSIIDDT
+3983 HMIKGWHSSIIDDT

-4095 MKMQNTM
+4095 MRMQNTM

-4111 DFTNKGIVG
+4111 DFTNRGIVG

-4159 SKMGMTHT
+4159 SKMGMTHA

-4218 HDIKYVRL
+4218 HDIKYIRL

-4434 LKKTAKSVVG
+4434 LKKTAKSIVG
-4444 DIFDMDT
+4444 DVFDMDT

-4482 SRATDYRIGMR
+4482 SRATDYRIGIR
-4493 NMPEKIRSNADLR
+4493 NMPEKIRNNADLR

-4564 SFAMMAANSRF
+4564 SFAMMAVNSRF

-4589 NYGAIVHTPWENA
+4589 NYGAIMHTPWGNVE
-4602 TDLLPP
+4602 DLLPP